1 MVKYDVY
8 GVKNMKK
15 KIIVIVVIIILVI
28 SLFVPVKSV
37 KVWVNDDKIAEVG
50 HYETHYYNIYG
61 ITINKSIE

>member
-1 MVKYDVY
+1 
-8 GVKNMKK
+8 MKK